1 LSHWPETFFN
11 KKLGNMQELKRKYIA
26 RASKFGLSFAYAV
39 FHDLQNYAYRYFGYC
54 GLLHLSIQRT

>member
-1 LSHWPETFFN
+1 
-11 KKLGNMQELKRKYIA
+11 MQELKRKYIA